1 MRDEPEIERL
11 ETELE
16 RRYGAA
22 FMQDISDRLAAA
34 REREAAARDIR
45 ALDGAVNRARARTRD
60 LLRQL
65 RGARM
70 EDRLAR
76 RDGAGAEPLWRA
88 YEHRFLAGQVGDSFR
103 LYRKANRDYHAAR
116 RLSLERLFRIGSAST
131 RAAAG

>member
-1 MRDEPEIERL
+1 MRDEPEMERL

-22 FMQDISDRLAAA
+22 FMQDICDRLAAT
-34 REREAAARDIR
+34 REREAVSRDIR
-45 ALDGAVNRARARTRD
+45 ALDGAVRRARARTQD

-76 RDGAGAEPLWRA
+76 RNTGGADCIWRA
-88 YEHRFLAGQVGDSFR
+88 HEHQFLARQVRDSFR
-103 LYRKANRDYHAAR
+103 LYRMANRDYHAAR
-116 RLSLERLFRIGSAST
+116 GLSLERLFRIGSAST
-131 RAAAG
+131 RATAG